1 MWWISGWT
9 RDGHSSRGIWRCSN
23 WTGYK
28 RTNWLITDWIRCYFS
43 PSLISRDL
51 FPCKFC
57 SCAALSLGKPTLSWL
72 KAVRLG
78 KLQQLPWRCGA
89 LAMSWNLSCF
99 SSFTSE
105 ISIWFPMP
113 IGSRG
118 YPLGSLGARACLISQ
133 MRPSQALFQ
142 RNSQERVPAGHTFIY
157 NFHASC
163 HFKFDT

>member
-1 MWWISGWT
+1 MWRISGCT

-23 WTGYK
+23 WTGHK
-28 RTNWLITDWIRCYFS
+28 RTNWLIEFVV
-43 PSLISRDL
+43 ISVPL
-51 FPCKFC
+51 WFLVTCFHA
-57 SCAALSLGKPTLSWL
+57 SFAAAQPLSLGKPTLSWL

-118 YPLGSLGARACLISQ
+118 YPLGSLGARACFDFADAAQPGSVPEELAGESSS
-133 MRPSQALFQ
+133 RP
-142 RNSQERVPAGHTFIY
+142 Y
-157 NFHASC
+157 FHI
-163 HFKFDT
+163 